1 MEKEVKLIRL
11 LIVDE
16 GFHKAEQITSSLRAS
31 GLHVRAEFAEDG
43 EDMCEI
49 LENKT
54 IDLVLFSIDLPGFT
68 LGQAQQL
75 MRESGRHVALVA
87 MAKKVDTKIIVAAI
101 DEGAADVVPADSLQ
115 HLIQVIKRESYH
127 INIWRRAMRLE
138 LEFRESEK
146 RCQGLLS
153 SSKDA
158 VAYVHEGMHIFAN
171 KAYLE
176 LFGSTGFDELEGT
189 SIIDMVVSSQQAE
202 LKTFL
207 RELGKSDQD
216 SNELN
221 LELIPGSGENSSA
234 TLEFSRASYDGEPC
248 TQILIRSSNDT
259 SELEEQINYLH
270 QHDLVTGLYNRQF
283 FMDELKTS
291 ITAAKNAI
299 HQSAVIYIAIDNFQ
313 PIRDMVGI
321 SGCDTLVSDI
331 AAILTENTAAGDI
344 VARFGAHSYTCL
356 SKVRDKGQTEAFASK
371 ILELVGD
378 HISEIGNQSISATCS
393 TVVVFIDENSP
404 DNANEIVSRAEKACD
419 EIQSHGGNKSRVYIP
434 KAAEMSPQ
442 EEDGIT
448 ASLIKDALSHN
459 RARCLYQ
466 PIVGVK
472 AQGGERYISSLEI
485 DSEDGQTLYQQDYQ
499 AAAERTGTA
508 KMLDRWKILHAIKR
522 ISDTSQTGRK
532 LEIFLPLSAD
542 SIRDPGLAA
551 WVSENLTRSGIN
563 GAQLV
568 FMIDETH
575 AVNQLKSAKSL
586 AGALQKIH
594 CQLAIDEFGTGLNPF
609 QLVKH
614 INADYIRINHIY
626 MDDLGQNPQSRDN
639 ISELAYQ
646 AEGMK
651 VNTITPGVTD
661 AAVLSVLWTLNV
673 DFVQGEFL
681 QAPQQELNYDFS
693 SM

>member
-101 DEGAADVVPADSLQ
+101 DEGAEDVVPADSLQ

-248 TQILIRSSNDT
+248 TQILIRSSTDT

-356 SKVRDKGQTEAFASK
+356 SKVRDKGQSEAFASK

-419 EIQSHGGNKSRVYIP
+419 EIQSHGGNKSRVYVP

-485 DSEDGQTLYQQDYQ
+485 DSENGQTLYQQDYQ

>member
-1 MEKEVKLIRL
+1 
-11 LIVDE
+11 
-16 GFHKAEQITSSLRAS
+16 
-31 GLHVRAEFAEDG
+31 
-43 EDMCEI
+43 
-49 LENKT
+49 
-54 IDLVLFSIDLPGFT
+54 
-68 LGQAQQL
+68 
-75 MRESGRHVALVA
+75 
-87 MAKKVDTKIIVAAI
+87 
-101 DEGAADVVPADSLQ
+101 
-115 HLIQVIKRESYH
+115 
-127 INIWRRAMRLE
+127 
-138 LEFRESEK
+138 
-146 RCQGLLS
+146 
-153 SSKDA
+153 
-158 VAYVHEGMHIFAN
+158 
-171 KAYLE
+171 
-176 LFGSTGFDELEGT
+176 
-189 SIIDMVVSSQQAE
+189 
-202 LKTFL
+202 
-207 RELGKSDQD
+207 
-216 SNELN
+216 
-221 LELIPGSGENSSA
+221 
-234 TLEFSRASYDGEPC
+234 
-248 TQILIRSSNDT
+248 
-259 SELEEQINYLH
+259 
-270 QHDLVTGLYNRQF
+270 
-283 FMDELKTS
+283 
-291 ITAAKNAI
+291 
-299 HQSAVIYIAIDNFQ
+299 
-313 PIRDMVGI
+313 
-321 SGCDTLVSDI
+321 
-331 AAILTENTAAGDI
+331 
-344 VARFGAHSYTCL
+344 
-356 SKVRDKGQTEAFASK
+356 
-371 ILELVGD
+371 
-378 HISEIGNQSISATCS
+378 
-393 TVVVFIDENSP
+393 
-404 DNANEIVSRAEKACD
+404 
-419 EIQSHGGNKSRVYIP
+419 
-434 KAAEMSPQ
+434 MSPQ

-522 ISDTSQTGRK
+522 ISDSSQTGRK

-639 ISELAYQ
+639 IRELAYQ